1 MSSSVRTP
9 TGSPR
14 GTGRTAPQ
22 RSAAQ
27 RGAPR
32 PAARRGT
39 VTGMGASAVRTPP
52 RRRLVGDAAR
62 LLQVPQQ
69 RGPRPVREA
78 GPRGRVTAL
87 VVALVLVLVTF
98 AGRLVWVQGIA
109 GPAIAKE
116 ALEKRLSS
124 VSVLGQRGQI
134 TDAAGVPL
142 ATSVERYD
150 VSVNQRT
157 IAKYRSTGGTG
168 APDGAAGVAA
178 RLAPVLGA
186 NPAELGGQL
195 AGSSTFRYVAK
206 GVLPEVARSVQ
217 ALRIDGV
224 MVEKVADRVYPKG
237 TLAGNLVG
245 FVGTDGTGLQGL
257 EATLNSRLTGTSG
270 SETYERGAGGQ
281 AIPGGYSQDTPA
293 RPGDSVRLSLLS
305 DLQWK
310 AQEAADAQK
319 AATGADSATII
330 VEDVTTGALLA
341 VADSGSIDPNKPG
354 AKAANAL
361 SRAVSDVFEPGSTG
375 KVITMAGLIESGL
388 SSPTAQFSVPYEY
401 TTPNGQSFHDSHEH
415 ATSQWTLTGI
425 LAQSSNSGTVMVGQQ
440 LSRQQRY
447 DYLTRFGLGSKTGV
461 ELPGESPGILHPADQ
476 WDGRTQYAVL
486 FGQGV
491 AVNAIQATNVYATIA
506 NKGVRVQPHLI
517 AGWTSA
523 SGTFTPVS
531 TAAPQRAV
539 SEQTAQTVLSMLE
552 SVVDDGTGMSA
563 SIPGYRVAGKTGT
576 AQDMQTGGV
585 TASFIGVVPAD
596 APRLAVGVFLQNPKS
611 SIYGGAVAAPVFSD
625 VAGFALS
632 ELGIAPSGSK
642 ATLFP
647 TTW

>member
-1 MSSSVRTP
+1 MSTPTRTPASSSRGAGRPV
-9 TGSPR
+9 PR
-14 GTGRTAPQ
+14 GAAGRQP
-22 RSAAQ
+22 
-27 RGAPR
+27 
-32 PAARRGT
+32 RRGT
-39 VTGMGASAVRTPP
+39 VAGMASTAARTPAG
-52 RRRLVGDAAR
+52 RRAVGEAAR
-62 LLQVPQQ
+62 LLRVPTQ

-87 VVALVLVLVTF
+87 VVVLVLVLGTF

-109 GPAIAKE
+109 GPAIAKV

-124 VSVLGQRGQI
+124 VTVLGQRGQI

-150 VSVNQRT
+150 ISVNQRT

-186 NPAELGGQL
+186 NPAELGGEL

-237 TLAGNLVG
+237 TLAGNIVG
-245 FVGTDGTGLQGL
+245 FVNADGKGLQGL
-257 EATLNSRLTGTSG
+257 EATLNSRLTGTAG

-281 AIPGGYSQDTPA
+281 AIPGGYSTGSPA
-293 RPGDSVRLSLLS
+293 RAGDSARLTILS

-310 AQEAADAQK
+310 AQAAADAQK
-319 AATGADSATII
+319 AATGADTIEI
-330 VEDVTTGALLA
+330 VVEDATTGALLA
-341 VADSGSIDPNKPG
+341 LADSGSIDPNKPG
-354 AKAANAL
+354 AAAGGAL

-375 KVITMAGLIESGL
+375 KVITMSGLIESGL
-388 SSPTAQFSVPYEY
+388 ATPTSQFTVPYQY
-401 TTPNGQSFHDSHEH
+401 TAPNGQSFTDSHQHPTE
-415 ATSQWTLTGI
+415 QWTTTGI
-425 LAQSSNSGTVMVGQQ
+425 LAESSNSGTVMAGQQ
-440 LSRQQRY
+440 LSKDQRY
-447 DYLTRFGLGSKTGV
+447 DFMRRFGLGSPTGI
-461 ELPGESPGILHPADQ
+461 ELPGESAGILHPANQ
-476 WDGRTQYAVL
+476 WDGRTQYTVL

-491 AVNAIQATNVYATIA
+491 AVTAIQATNVYATIA
-506 NKGVRVQPHLI
+506 NKGVRPQPHLI
-517 AGWTSA
+517 DGWTSA
-523 SGTFTPVS
+523 DGTYTPVT

-539 SEQTAQTVLSMLE
+539 SEQTAQTVLTMLE
-552 SVVDDGTGMSA
+552 SVVDDGTGAAA

-576 AQDMQTGGV
+576 AQDLQSNGI

-596 APRLAVGVFLQNPKS
+596 APRLVVGVFVHNPKTD
-611 SIYGGAVAAPVFSD
+611 IYGGTIAAPVFSD

-632 ELGIAPSGSK
+632 ELGVAPSGTK